1 MRILVIEDDLDIAG
15 NIGDFLESRGHE
27 VDFAYDGISGMHLA
41 LTQEVDALVVD
52 WMLPGMAG
60 IDLCRKLR
68 DEAHSRVPVL
78 MLTARDTLEDK
89 LDGFR
94 AGVDDYLV
102 KPFALQELEARLLA
116 LGRRGR
122 AAGTGTLRVADLELD
137 PKSRSVRRADRTL
150 DVQGT
155 AFDILRLLMERS
167 PNLVSRQ
174 ELESRI
180 WQGEP
185 PESDVLRSHVYALR
199 RAVDKPFDGALLH
212 TVRGHGYRLALAE

>member
-15 NIGDFLESRGHE
+15 NIGDFLEAKGHE

-41 LTQEVDALVVD
+41 LTQQVDALVVD

-68 DEAHSRVPVL
+68 DEAQSQVPAL
-78 MLTARDTLEDK
+78 MLTARDTLDDK
-89 LDGFR
+89 LEGFR

-116 LGRRGR
+116 LDRRGR
-122 AAGTGTLRVADLELD
+122 NAGAGKLRVADLELD
-137 PKSRSVRRADRTL
+137 PDARSVRRAGHTL

-199 RAVDKPFDGALLH
+199 RAVDRPFDGALLQ
-212 TVRGHGYRLALAE
+212 TVRGHGYRLAE